1 MSANAVV
8 DHYEILGVPAHAD
21 AQAIEAAYRAGLAKV
36 KASLSSGAPL
46 PAEFFDR
53 LRVAY
58 RTLADAERRLAYDR
72 ERNGQPERREP
83 TLAPMLGPMT
93 IAADSPSEPALDEPT
108 ATAPD
113 EPLRF
118 QFTGTGGD
126 YFRIWIVN
134 LVLSVLT
141 LGIYS
146 AWAKV
151 RREQFFHRNTLLAG
165 SGFDYHGNPKAIL
178 KGRLIAWTLFGLMGV
193 SQKFSPVLY
202 GVLVLCSIP
211 ILPWLLMRSLK
222 FRAANTSYRGLRFH
236 HRGTYGGAF
245 VAFVVQGLPVL
256 IGGLWLPM
264 WMRAIKRF
272 QLDNLSYGRTKFQ
285 CTPSVSGFF
294 GAYFKAGLLT
304 LLPIGVLA
312 AVMVPMVSGQQGKLD
327 PETTA
332 MLGFLPLAF
341 MVVIG
346 LLIRPYIQA
355 RLANLTWNATSVG
368 GKAFFSYQTYRSYLA
383 VVVVNFILIVLT
395 LGLYWPWAK
404 VREAAYRLDRL
415 ELEPTNLDSFAGMT
429 RIDNAAAGEEIA
441 DAFDLDFSL

>member
-1 MSANAVV
+1 MSVNAAV
-8 DHYEILGVPAHAD
+8 DHYEVLGVPAHAD
-21 AQAIEAAYRAGLAKV
+21 TQAIEAAYRAGLAKI
-36 KASLSSGAPL
+36 KASLAGGNPL
-46 PAEFFDR
+46 PAEFFER
-53 LRVAY
+53 LREAY
-58 RTLADAERRLAYDR
+58 RTLADAERRQVYDL
-72 ERNGQPERREP
+72 ERLPRSGRLEP
-83 TLAPMLGPMT
+83 TLG
-93 IAADSPSEPALDEPT
+93 EPT
-108 ATAPD
+108 VIVPD

-118 QFTGTGGD
+118 RFAGTGGD

-178 KGRLIAWTLFGLMGV
+178 KGRLIAWGLAAALGA
-193 SQKFSPVLY
+193 SQKVSPALY
-202 GVLVLCSIP
+202 GVLLLCSIP

-236 HRGTYGGAF
+236 HRGTYGSAF
-245 VAFVVQGLPVL
+245 VAFVLQGLPVL

-264 WMRAIKRF
+264 WMRAIRRF
-272 QLDNLSYGRTKFQ
+272 QLDKLSFGHTEFQ
-285 CTPSVSGFF
+285 CQPSVSGFF

-304 LLPIGVLA
+304 LVPIAVLV
-312 AVMVPMVSGQQGKLD
+312 AVMVPLVSGQQGKLD
-327 PETTA
+327 PEA
-332 MLGFLPLAF
+332 AAIAGFLPLAF
-341 MVVIG
+341 MVVVA
-346 LLIRPYIQA
+346 LLVRPYIAA

-368 GKAFFSYQTYRSYLA
+368 GKAFISTQTYRSYLA
-383 VVVVNFILIVLT
+383 VVVGNFLLIVLT

-415 ELEPTNLDSFAGMT
+415 MLEGTDLDSFAGLART
-429 RIDNAAAGEEIA
+429 DNAAAGEEIA